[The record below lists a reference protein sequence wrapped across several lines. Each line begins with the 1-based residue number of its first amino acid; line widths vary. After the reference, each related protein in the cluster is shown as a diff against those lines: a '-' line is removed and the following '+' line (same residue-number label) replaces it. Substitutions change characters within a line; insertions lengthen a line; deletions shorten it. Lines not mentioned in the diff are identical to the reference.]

1 MKITFHNTYGLT
13 VSHMRCPIVQ
23 YISLVI
29 KKLIYRDHI
38 SVTCNVLYTLKYNC
52 FTWYMCTYL
61 HFINKIKLWQ
71 INDLQIL
78 FDIMRGI
85 NISFTGKCKW
95 DFTSARFKK
104 TSYFHYFLDLT
115 VHHAF
120 RYKTYSLF
128 IELKAKEIHFKNKL
142 NSASK
147 CYHTSSL

>member
-1 MKITFHNTYGLT
+1 
-13 VSHMRCPIVQ
+13 MRCPIVLFTR
-23 YISLVI
+23 LVS
-29 KKLIYRDHI
+29 RDHI

-52 FTWYMCTYL
+52 FTWYMCIYL
-61 HFINKIKLWQ
+61 HFINKIDTRQ
-71 INDLQIL
+71 IYDLQIL
-78 FDIMRGI
+78 FDIFRGI

-115 VHHAF
+115 IHHAL
-120 RYKTYSLF
+120 RYKTYSYF

>member
-23 YISLVI
+23 YISLFS
-29 KKLIYRDHI
+29 RDHI

-52 FTWYMCTYL
+52 FTWCVPICISLTRYNYL
-61 HFINKIKLWQ
+61 RQ

-104 TSYFHYFLDLT
+104 TSYFHYFSDLT
-115 VHHAF
+115 VHHAL

-147 CYHTSSL
+147 CYNTSSL